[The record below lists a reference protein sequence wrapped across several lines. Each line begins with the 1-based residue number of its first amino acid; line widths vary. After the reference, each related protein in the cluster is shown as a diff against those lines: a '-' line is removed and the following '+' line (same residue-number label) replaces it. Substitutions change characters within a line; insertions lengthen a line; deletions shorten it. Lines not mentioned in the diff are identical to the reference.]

1 MSTLTRREFLRVS
14 SLAAAATVA
23 AACAAPAPTEPTAA
37 PEAPPEAPT
46 TAPEA
51 PTTPPEVPT
60 TRFKEAPMLA
70 ELVAK
75 GEIPPV
81 EERLPLNPCVIPVYE
96 SVGNYGGT
104 IRRGF
109 KGVSDGPGPNKLTN
123 QGFVWFTLELEIVPH
138 IAESWEINEDAS
150 VWTWHLREGMKW
162 SDGVPFTSADV
173 VWYHQNVLLNET
185 LTASP
190 PTSWSTGS
198 PRVLMEVDAPDDYTV
213 ILTFAHPNP
222 LFAHLY
228 CARGGPYRPGHYMKQ
243 FHIDLTDDA
252 DTLQAQVKQAGLES
266 WDGYFTQQNNWQLNP
281 DRPVEYPWRP
291 LTSMSDELFIMERN
305 PYYLGVDPEGQQLPY
320 VDRVQHRLFS
330 TPDVFSMWILNGE
343 IDFQGRHVD
352 SASFTLYKENEEKAN
367 YRVFNGING
376 NTTSINANLT
386 CRDSNISGFLQN
398 RDVRFALN
406 YAVNRDEINE
416 LIYDGTAEPRQAGPM
431 DQSPQFY
438 PKLAMAYLEYDPE
451 RANALLDA
459 AGYTERDAQGFRLWK
474 DGSGRAGFNIE
485 YIKQGDEDTVA
496 LYAKYFADVGV
507 SCSYK
512 YVERSLYTEHFSAND
527 VEASIAFGVG
537 RSLLPMLQPQILL
550 GTATDHPWACAWG
563 LWKNSG
569 GTDPNGEEPPAGHW
583 ILDMWDLYDQITVEA
598 DEAKRDDLFRQ
609 ILDIWYEELPMPGYL
624 SQFKRPIIVK
634 NGLRNYVDGLPID
647 TPTQDTNLANVQT
660 LFWEEPEKHV

>member
-1 MSTLTRREFLRVS
+1 MQVSRREFLRVT
-14 SLAAAATVA
+14 SLAATATLVG
-23 AACAAPAPTEPTAA
+23 CVQPAAPAEAPTAPPETAVPTIA
-37 PEAPPEAPT
+37 PEA
-46 TAPEA
+46 TAPPVEEA
-51 PTTPPEVPT
+51 
-60 TRFKEAPMLA
+60 RFKEAPMLA
-70 ELVAK
+70 DLVAK
-75 GEIPPV
+75 GELPPV
-81 EERLPLNPCVIPVYE
+81 EERMPIDPRIIPANE
-96 SVGNYGGT
+96 SIGKYGGT

-109 KGVSDGPGPNKLTN
+109 KGVSDGPGPNKFTN
-123 QGFVWFTLELEIVPH
+123 QGFVWFTLDLDIVPH

-150 VWTWHLREGMKW
+150 VWTWHLREGIKW

-173 VWYHQNVLLNET
+173 VWYHEHVLLNET

-190 PTSWSTGS
+190 PTAWSTGS
-198 PRVLMEVDAPDDYTV
+198 PRVLMEVDAPDDYTA
-213 ILTFAHPNP
+213 IISFAHPNP

-228 CARGGPYRPGHYMKQ
+228 CARGGPFRPGHYMAQ
-243 FHIDLTDDA
+243 YHIDLTDDEDA
-252 DTLQAQVKQAGLES
+252 LLAQVKEAGLES
-266 WDGYFTQQNNWQLNP
+266 WDGYFTQKNNWQLNP
-281 DRPVEYPWRP
+281 ERPVEYAWKP
-291 LTSMSDELFIMERN
+291 LTTMSDELFVMERN
-305 PYYLGVDPEGQQLPY
+305 PYYFAVDAEGQQLPY
-320 VDRVQHRLFS
+320 VDRVQHRLFTS
-330 TPDVFSMWILNGE
+330 PDVFNMWILSGE

-352 SASFTLYKENEEKAN
+352 SANFTLYKENEEKAG

-386 CRDSNISGFLQN
+386 CQDPNIREFLQN

-451 RANALLDA
+451 QANALLDA
-459 AGYTERDAQGFRLWK
+459 AGYTERDGDGFRLWK
-474 DGSGRAGFNIE
+474 DGSGRAGFDIE
-485 YIKQGDEDTVA
+485 YITQGDEDTVA

-507 SCSYK
+507 FCSYK
-512 YVERSLYTEHFSAND
+512 YIERALYTERFSANA
-527 VEASIAFGVG
+527 VEASVAFGVG

-569 GTDPNGEEPPAGHW
+569 GTDPNGEEPPEGHW

-598 DEAKRDDLFRQ
+598 DEDVRNDLFRR

-634 NGLRNYVDGLPID
+634 NGLHNYVDGLAID
-647 TPTQDTNLANVQT
+647 TTTQDTNLANVQT
-660 LFWEEPEKHV
+660 LFWDNPEEHV